1 MYQPRECRRRCAREW
16 QTQTNAPDDP
26 DVVFSLQSGTTAAG
40 HAWSGD
46 RVGTRVELTRAK
58 ELTADAPI
66 LGLVGAVR
74 YAQLPQRIPAEF
86 ANLPVVVDAEMEL
99 KKKAR
104 EVARQVESLGGKG
117 GAGSEGGD
125 PKKDAGAGGAL
136 ESAEDPVVLWG
147 VDFSKS
153 GRHVWSRRGGGG
165 WGLFAFGERARWNWG
180 VSLSLGLSL
189 DTSLAPRHTR
199 AHSVRVAPHRICN
212 GGDGRGKEAGARK
225 SKVGGGEAA
234 AAGAR
239 QVGRY

>member
-1 MYQPRECRRRCAREW
+1 MYQPREGRRRCAREW

-153 GRHVWSRRGGGG
+153 GRHVWSRRGGVGAVC
-165 WGLFAFGERARWNWG
+165 FRRAREVELG
-180 VSLSLGLSL
+180 RVSFSRPVS
-189 DTSLAPRHTR
+189 RHVARSSSHACAFCSGR
-199 AHSVRVAPHRICN
+199 ASQDMQRR
-212 GGDGRGKEAGARK
+212 
-225 SKVGGGEAA
+225 
-234 AAGAR
+234 
-239 QVGRY
+239 